1 VFNATWRAEFIY
13 QKVVEIDMK
22 FWYFSFSIVQKCLKN
37 GVKAYRS
44 TVYEVK
50 WENPGLPKKCP
61 AA

>member
-1 VFNATWRAEFIY
+1 
-13 QKVVEIDMK
+13 MK

-50 WENPGLPKKCP
+50 WENPGLPKKFP